1 MISDDIVR
9 PVAFLSDFLHIRAAS
24 VFCHPNVK
32 FSKNA
37 FHCIFLMKYPYCAVF
52 LRHCLQVI
60 HIDDFIL
67 NFTARCLDDNHVVNL
82 FTDQAAG
89 NRGVH

>member
-24 VFCHPNVK
+24 VLCNPNVK

-52 LRHCLQVI
+52 
-60 HIDDFIL
+60 
-67 NFTARCLDDNHVVNL
+67 FTTQLTGIPH
-82 FTDQAAG
+82 
-89 NRGVH
+89 

>member
-9 PVAFLSDFLHIRAAS
+9 PVAFLSDFLHIPAAS
-24 VFCHPNVK
+24 VLSHLNVK

-52 LRHCLQVI
+52 LRHGLQVF
-60 HIDDFIL
+60 HIYHFVL
-67 NFTARCLDDNHVVNL
+67 NFTARCLDNNHVVNL
-82 FTDQAAG
+82 FADKAAG
-89 NRGVH
+89 NRGVY

>member
-9 PVAFLSDFLHIRAAS
+9 PVAFLSDFPHTPAALTRRRL
-24 VFCHPNVK
+24 NVK

-52 LRHCLQVI
+52 
-60 HIDDFIL
+60 
-67 NFTARCLDDNHVVNL
+67 FTSQLTGIPHLSLHTQLHRPVS
-82 FTDQAAG
+82 G
-89 NRGVH
+89 

>member
-1 MISDDIVR
+1 MIFDDIVR

-24 VFCHPNVK
+24 VLCHPNVK

-52 LRHCLQVI
+52 
-60 HIDDFIL
+60 
-67 NFTARCLDDNHVVNL
+67 FTAQLTGIPH
-82 FTDQAAG
+82 
-89 NRGVH
+89 

>member
-9 PVAFLSDFLHIRAAS
+9 PVAFLSDFLPIPAAS
-24 VFCHPNVK
+24 ALSHPNVK

-52 LRHCLQVI
+52 LRHCLQVF

-67 NFTARCLDDNHVVNL
+67 HFTARRLDNNHVIHL
-82 FTDQAAG
+82 FADKAAG